1 MRDDPTDGDHSA
13 ATKIMPPLIAMPVLT
28 SEDVSDRFQ
37 LSMSSAYAAIDR
49 LHGAGALRPLTDR
62 KREQVWGAGLVL
74 DELDALG
81 ARIKKAAT

>member
-1 MRDDPTDGDHSA
+1 AS
-13 ATKIMPPLIAMPVLT
+13 LIAMPVLT
-28 SEDVSDRFQ
+28 AKDVSDRFG
-37 LSMSSAYAAIDR
+37 LSTSSTYAAIDR
-49 LHGAGALRPLTDR
+49 LHEAGVLRPLTNR

>member
-1 MRDDPTDGDHSA
+1 M
-13 ATKIMPPLIAMPVLT
+13 IAIPVLT
-28 SEDVSDRFQ
+28 AEDVSDRLR
-37 LSMSSAYAAIDR
+37 LSTSSAYAAIDR
-49 LHGAGALRPLTDR
+49 LHEAGVLRPLTNR